1 MPAPIAAVA
10 GEAGDERDEPC
21 GAEAAPARRKEQP
34 QRLSSPDQDRA
45 EPVAARRSFAS
56 NTDSVG
62 AISSIAS
69 GGRNQTIGGL
79 IKALLKAAAKAITQR
94 DPDAPQPKTKRRR
107 RGGTESQGPLCVTRF
122 PQRIAARG
130 RYAALRAGA
139 ANAGYRT
146 INLGMEIPSEQSG
159 SFSLSLCNPFGG
171 FEDAAN
177 DHGSFRGTRYR
188 RGTDF
193 PRAIIFATY

>member
-1 MPAPIAAVA
+1 M
-10 GEAGDERDEPC
+10 
-21 GAEAAPARRKEQP
+21 
-34 QRLSSPDQDRA
+34 
-45 EPVAARRSFAS
+45 
-56 NTDSVG
+56 
-62 AISSIAS
+62 
-69 GGRNQTIGGL
+69 

-130 RYAALRAGA
+130 RYAVLRAGA
-139 ANAGYRT
+139 TNAGHRS

-177 DHGSFRGTRYR
+177 DHGLDVFDVPDTGAAPISLGL
-188 RGTDF
+188 
-193 PRAIIFATY
+193 